1 MFKKSMMAKINAH
14 QKALELITE
23 LAHMQV
29 EQQNRNTKQM
39 IRRIESQDALWD
51 SIERIIKHLENTH
64 KFYEQ
69 IEQRFELIE
78 YRHQAYLDSKKKD
91 KK

>member
-1 MFKKSMMAKINAH
+1 MFRKSMMAKINAH
-14 QKALELITE
+14 QKALELLTE
-23 LAHMQV
+23 LAHLQV
-29 EQQNRNTKQM
+29 EQQNRNTAQM
-39 IRRIESQDALWD
+39 VRRIESQDALWD
-51 SIERIIKHLENTH
+51 SIERITKHLDKTH
-64 KFYEQ
+64 KYHEQ